1 LAKGRTTQNSST
13 ESATIVVAAIPRV
26 RKTEKQ
32 LQEVMPC
39 STMSPSLLLLAESAV
54 RAGRTRMVTES
65 MSDYW
70 KPVFYLL
77 EALRFA
83 TGWSNAKDVKHL

>member
-1 LAKGRTTQNSST
+1 MT
-13 ESATIVVAAIPRV
+13 
-26 RKTEKQ
+26 
-32 LQEVMPC
+32 
-39 STMSPSLLLLAESAV
+39 PSLLLLAESAV
-54 RAGRTRMVTES
+54 RAGRTRVVTES
-65 MSDYW
+65 MPDYW